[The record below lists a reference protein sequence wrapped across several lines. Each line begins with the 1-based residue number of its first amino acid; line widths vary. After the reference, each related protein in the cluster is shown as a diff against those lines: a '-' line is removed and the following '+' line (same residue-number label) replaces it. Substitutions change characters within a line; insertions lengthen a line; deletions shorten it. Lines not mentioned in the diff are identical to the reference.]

1 LESIKEK
8 HLVLNNTSKEKKCLI
23 KSIHLPF
30 FWVSFYIKKKVD
42 SMDKNFTDNL
52 SLPVMVILI
61 LLALSF
67 LVLMPVLN
75 MVLLGAIFAYG
86 LRPVAKG
93 IQSKLKFNSISIII
107 AIFLVLIPLILL
119 LAYIIIVISGFA
131 FNFFNAN
138 HNALSGLT
146 STQLSPMVAQILPA
160 QYHSS
165 INSITTSLYSFLTN
179 LLKYIVTYFI
189 SLVKKIPYIS
199 LELCVLFFS
208 MYYFTKDGDKFWEY
222 VKIFIPEKR
231 SEFFDNVFF
240 QIKNVLKSIF
250 FGHFLTAIIIGII
263 AGIGFFLLGY
273 PYALFL
279 GIAIGV
285 FQLIPIFGPWPI
297 YTVLF
302 LWDLFTGN
310 YIRAIIVLF
319 FGFFLSLS
327 DMYIRPALSSKYAD
341 IHPLILFIGFISGP
355 LVFGIVGFILGP
367 LFLGITYAVIKS
379 YKIELEK
386 EKIENNE
393 LTGHTNI
400 QEDE

>member
-1 LESIKEK
+1 
-8 HLVLNNTSKEKKCLI
+8 
-23 KSIHLPF
+23 
-30 FWVSFYIKKKVD
+30 
-42 SMDKNFTDNL
+42 
-52 SLPVMVILI
+52 
-61 LLALSF
+61 
-67 LVLMPVLN
+67 
-75 MVLLGAIFAYG
+75 
-86 LRPVAKG
+86 
-93 IQSKLKFNSISIII
+93 
-107 AIFLVLIPLILL
+107 
-119 LAYIIIVISGFA
+119 
-131 FNFFNAN
+131 
-138 HNALSGLT
+138 
-146 STQLSPMVAQILPA
+146 
-160 QYHSS
+160 
-165 INSITTSLYSFLTN
+165 
-179 LLKYIVTYFI
+179 
-189 SLVKKIPYIS
+189 
-199 LELCVLFFS
+199 